1 MEHNFHDEENNIKNL
16 SGQEAIDLLK
26 KIAEGARICMF
37 TTFSEN
43 HPLPS
48 RPMALQAVDNDGTL
62 HFLSAVN
69 SDKNA
74 QIVADPY
81 VQLFFENSSASEY
94 LSIYGQATISHDR
107 EKIKELWTSWAK
119 AWFQEGPEDPMLT
132 LISVR
137 PDTSSYWDTKHNK
150 MVSLFKIVASMV
162 SGKVMDDGVEGKL
175 NI

>member
-1 MEHNFHDEENNIKNL
+1 MMEPCIF
-16 SGQEAIDLLK
+16 
-26 KIAEGARICMF
+26 
-37 TTFSEN
+37 
-43 HPLPS
+43 
-48 RPMALQAVDNDGTL
+48 
-62 HFLSAVN
+62 SAVN

-162 SGKVMDDGVEGKL
+162 SGKVMDDGVEG
-175 NI
+175 N